1 MSRNSETPL
10 QECNCLIN
18 QSVIDFQH
26 DWSSA
31 DKVASPYR
39 GRTLDLPQSKP
50 VFFPSR
56 ILSDWLEVKFG
67 WDGVSDPTEERQDG
81 ALRTVCVSDTLLE
94 EDECRVHV
102 SVKVRGCGL
111 NSRVGGV
118 SGRDTNRFIY
128 CVLDQDSMNR
138 LQVYMCLLYQ

>member
-1 MSRNSETPL
+1 M
-10 QECNCLIN
+10 IN
-18 QSVIDFQH
+18 QSVINFQH
-26 DWSSA
+26 DWISA

-67 WDGVSDPTEERQDG
+67 SDGVSDPTEERQDG

-111 NSRVGGV
+111 NLGVGGLRQ
-118 SGRDTNRFIY
+118 GH
-128 CVLDQDSMNR
+128 QP
-138 LQVYMCLLYQ
+138 VYILCIGPRQHE